1 LRLPASIN
9 RFFGRTLEVKSAPV
23 PSSEAAAGRWAD
35 IFSLPNTE
43 AGSAVTPE
51 SAMRVPAV
59 KAAVTLISTTIG
71 NLPVKV
77 YVRDGEGKR
86 PAPDHD
92 AYRLA
97 HDEANDWT
105 SAGELRRQITSD
117 SLLYG
122 DGFALVTRRPSG
134 EPLELIRLD
143 PRAVE
148 VLTLGNGA
156 PAYRYRHQGGATVY
170 AHQDVLRISA
180 PSLDGVT
187 GLAPIKAAREAIA
200 TALVMEAAA
209 ARIFRKGFRPSAV
222 ITHPTKLSDKAAER
236 LAKFKA
242 GESSGENSGGIGVLE
257 EGAKVDVLAFSS
269 VDQQFKELREFAV
282 VEIARA
288 FGIPPTLAGD
298 LSSATF
304 KNAEELRTQFVIFTL
319 AHWLGQW
326 RDGYARVLLAPDERR
341 SHVVDFVLD
350 GLLQGDSEARAAIYA
365 SLRAA
370 GVMTANEVRTRENLP
385 ARPDGDELASPF
397 TQSNAATG
405 AQEAAA

>member
-1 LRLPASIN
+1 
-9 RFFGRTLEVKSAPV
+9 
-23 PSSEAAAGRWAD
+23 
-35 IFSLPNTE
+35 
-43 AGSAVTPE
+43 
-51 SAMRVPAV
+51 MRVPAV
-59 KAAVTLISTTIG
+59 KSAVTLISTTIG

-77 YVRDGEGKR
+77 YARDGEGKR
-86 PAPDHD
+86 PAPEHD

-117 SLLYG
+117 ALLHG
-122 DGFALVTRRPSG
+122 DGFAFVTRRGDDS
-134 EPLELIRLD
+134 PLELIRLD

-148 VLTLGNGA
+148 ILTLDSGA
-156 PAYRYRHQGGATVY
+156 PAYRYRHQDGQTTY

-187 GLAPIKAAREAIA
+187 GLAPIMAAREAIA
-200 TALVMEAAA
+200 TALVMEGHAS
-209 ARIFRKGFRPSAV
+209 RIFKRGARPSGFV
-222 ITHPTKLSDKAAER
+222 QHPAKLSDGASDR
-236 LAKFKA
+236 LATRADKHA
-242 GESSGENSGGIGVLE
+242 GPNSGGTMVLE
-257 EGAKVDVLAFSS
+257 EGAKFIPTTLTS
-269 VDQQFKELREFAV
+269 VDQQFHELREFEV

-288 FGIPPTLAGD
+288 FNMPPVLIGD

-326 RDGYARVLLAPDERR
+326 RDAYARVLLAPDERR

-405 AQEAAA
+405 TTEAAA

>member
-1 LRLPASIN
+1 
-9 RFFGRTLEVKSAPV
+9 
-23 PSSEAAAGRWAD
+23 
-35 IFSLPNTE
+35 
-43 AGSAVTPE
+43 
-51 SAMRVPAV
+51 MRVPAV

-77 YVRDGEGKR
+77 YARDGEGKK

-92 AYRLA
+92 AYVLA

-105 SAGELRRQITSD
+105 SAGELRRQLTSD
-117 SLLYG
+117 ALLHG
-122 DGFALVTRRPSG
+122 DAFAVATRRPDGS
-134 EPLELIRLD
+134 PLELIRLD

-148 VLTLGNGA
+148 ILTLDTGA
-156 PAYRYRHQGGATVY
+156 PAYRYNHQGGQTIYQHA
-170 AHQDVLRISA
+170 DVLRISA
-180 PSLDGVT
+180 PSIDGVT

-200 TALVMEAAA
+200 TALVMEAHAG
-209 ARIFRKGFRPSAV
+209 RIFKKGFRPSAV
-222 ITHPTKLSDKAAER
+222 ITHPGKLSDRAAER
-236 LAKFKA
+236 LAKFKG
-242 GESSGENSGGIGVLE
+242 GEASGENAGGVAVLE
-257 EGAKVDVLAFSS
+257 ENAKVDVLAFSS
-269 VDQQFKELREFAV
+269 VDQEFKSLREFTV
-282 VEIARA
+282 IEIARA
-288 FGIPPTLAGD
+288 FACPPVLLGD

-326 RDGYARVLLAPDERR
+326 RDAYARVLLSPEERR

-350 GLLQGDSEARAAIYA
+350 GLLQGDSEARAKIYQ

-385 ARPDGDELASPF
+385 ARSDGDELASPF